1 MKKKSNLFNT
11 VEFVKYKALVIQIV
25 GEADWKKATAL
36 YVKRYK
42 DYSDFRGGYVK
53 LMNTVEVVK
62 KAVDGNPDKS
72 AEARAKHLN
81 KTLKAGLNLLKADGF
96 PKELGKKYPLPK
108 EAPLEEDEKRE
119 PYGKKVE

>member
-1 MKKKSNLFNT
+1 MKKKSDLFNT

-25 GEADWKKATAL
+25 GEDEWKKGTAL

-42 DYSDFRGGYVK
+42 DFRNFRGGYVK
-53 LMNTVEVVK
+53 IMQCVEVVK
-62 KAVDGNPDKS
+62 RSVDRDPDAS
-72 AEARAKHLN
+72 AESRAKHLN

-108 EAPLEEDEKRE
+108 EAPLEEDEK
-119 PYGKKVE
+119 KS